1 MAANAELVAVL
12 VDDGWFGKLDMVS
25 VVKVDNVISSNVFG
39 KPVVSTELN
48 VGVISN
54 GTMVSSVAVVIIVKD
69 MELLREAVRVF
80 IIELFAD
87 SIIVVVCEIGIKL
100 VVEMTS
106 WVVIVN
112 DDDDEDN
119 NNKLFEVLEVTD
131 DGEASGW
138 LSIVEL
144 LDEVS
149 VADEKFEVSVIKLLD
164 DKVLDF
170 SAAKL
175 LDNKVLGDSVAKLW
189 DNEVLDVAVVGL
201 LDRVTVADKVLG
213 VVVAD

>member
-12 VDDGWFGKLDMVS
+12 VDDNWFDKLDIVS
-25 VVKVDNVISSNVFG
+25 VVKVDNVIFSEVFS

-80 IIELFAD
+80 IIGLFAD
-87 SIIVVVCEIGIKL
+87 SIIVVVCEIRIKL

-112 DDDDEDN
+112 DGDDEDN
-119 NNKLFEVLEVTD
+119 NKLFDVLEVTD
-131 DGEASGW
+131 DGEASG
-138 LSIVEL
+138 
-144 LDEVS
+144 
-149 VADEKFEVSVIKLLD
+149 
-164 DKVLDF
+164 
-170 SAAKL
+170 
-175 LDNKVLGDSVAKLW
+175 
-189 DNEVLDVAVVGL
+189 
-201 LDRVTVADKVLG
+201 
-213 VVVAD
+213 

>member
-25 VVKVDNVISSNVFG
+25 VVKVDNVISSDVFG

-54 GTMVSSVAVVIIVKD
+54 GTMVSSVAIVIIVKD

-80 IIELFAD
+80 IIGLFAD

-119 NNKLFEVLEVTD
+119 NNKLFDVLEMTD
-131 DGEASGW
+131 DGEASG
-138 LSIVEL
+138 
-144 LDEVS
+144 
-149 VADEKFEVSVIKLLD
+149 
-164 DKVLDF
+164 
-170 SAAKL
+170 
-175 LDNKVLGDSVAKLW
+175 
-189 DNEVLDVAVVGL
+189 
-201 LDRVTVADKVLG
+201 
-213 VVVAD
+213 